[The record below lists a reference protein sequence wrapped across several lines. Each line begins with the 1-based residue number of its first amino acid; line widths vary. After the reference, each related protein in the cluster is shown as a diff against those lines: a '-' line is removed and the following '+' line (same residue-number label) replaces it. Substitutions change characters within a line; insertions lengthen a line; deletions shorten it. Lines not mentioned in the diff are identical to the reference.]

1 MSSSATSPD
10 ASRTFTGAAIDAH
23 HSGHRS
29 AVVVGP
35 LDLPDANC
43 ASHRLIRFAK
53 RGPHTRI
60 GLVPSHDRRA
70 WSYAPDRLAD
80 AVHTA
85 PPTDDPLAL
94 LDVLA
99 ALPPRHLRVVL
110 SGRYLAID
118 YDHGLGDTT
127 LLNTIVDVLLSEEI
141 PETITTSP
149 SGWTPTRALALAG
162 AAVLSNPRRLIAL
175 ARMHRSRDYLA
186 SQPSALVPVDPPR
199 SATSVFVRTP
209 RDVVESMRAART
221 SRAPGVGMF
230 TLHTVALVRALTA
243 AGLRVNP
250 MVTLPFDARAYLPRS
265 VGTMANFAA
274 GLDFAVLP
282 DTAPVAL
289 QVELSEAASI
299 GRPVANLL
307 VTAAKSRAAESRAA
321 GRSRSTEGRSV
332 EATGQQ
338 SWAPAGEAAIDL
350 LHSSGGVVP
359 GRGRGWDFVDT
370 NRALVIGIAEPP
382 SPTGITVTST
392 SVAGSLCLTA
402 TFRDDVFPA
411 DAVTAALADLPA
423 QALAALEG
431 TITAPR

>member
-43 ASHRLIRFAK
+43 ASQRLIRFAK

-94 LDVLA
+94 LDLVA

-141 PETITTSP
+141 PETIAASP
-149 SGWTPTRALALAG
+149 RWWTPTRALAIAG
-162 AAVLSNPRRLIAL
+162 AAVLSNPRRLRAL
-175 ARMHRSRDYLA
+175 AHMHRSRDYRA
-186 SQPSALVPVDPPR
+186 PQPSTLVPVDPPR
-199 SATSVFVRTP
+199 QATSVFARTP
-209 RDVVESMRAART
+209 RDVVDSMRAART
-221 SRAPGVGMF
+221 SRASGVGMF

-274 GLDFAVLP
+274 GLDFVVLP
-282 DTAPVAL
+282 DTAPDAL
-289 QVELSEAASI
+289 QAELSAASSM

-307 VTAAKSRAAESRAA
+307 VTAAKSRAAARGQRRRRVA
-321 GRSRSTEGRSV
+321 
-332 EATGQQ
+332 ATGQQ

-359 GRGRGWDFVDT
+359 GRNQRWNFSDT
-370 NRALVIGIAEPP
+370 EKALVIGIAEPP
-382 SPTGITVTST
+382 SPTGITVTSA

-411 DAVTAALADLPA
+411 DAVAAALADVPA
-423 QALAALEG
+423 QALAVLGE
-431 TITAPR
+431 TIPAPR

>member
-1 MSSSATSPD
+1 MTSPAAPLD
-10 ASRTFTGAAIDAH
+10 ASCTVTGAAIDMH

-35 LDLPDANC
+35 LDLPDASC
-43 ASHRLIRFAK
+43 ASDRLIRFAK
-53 RGPHTRI
+53 LGPHTRI
-60 GLVPSHDRRA
+60 GLTPSLDRRA
-70 WSYAPDRLAD
+70 WSYAPDGLAD

-85 PPTDDPLAL
+85 PPTDNPLAL

-99 ALPPRHLRVVL
+99 TFPSRHLRVVL

-127 LLNTIVDVLLSEEI
+127 LLNTIVDVLLDEEI
-141 PETITTSP
+141 PESTSTSSRRWTS
-149 SGWTPTRALALAG
+149 SGALAVAG
-162 AAVLSNPRRLIAL
+162 AGVLSNPRRLLAL
-175 ARMHRSRDYLA
+175 ARMHRSRDYRA
-186 SQPSALVPVDPPR
+186 PQPSTLVQVDPPR
-199 SATSVFVRTP
+199 QATSVFARTP

-230 TLHTVALVRALTA
+230 TLHTVAIVRALTA

-274 GLDFAVLP
+274 GLDFVVLP
-282 DTAPVAL
+282 DTAPDAL
-289 QVELSEAASI
+289 QAQLSAASSM

-307 VTAAKSRAAESRAA
+307 VTAAKSRVAAQSRAQRREA
-321 GRSRSTEGRSV
+321 
-332 EATGQQ
+332 EATGQR
-338 SWAPAGEAAIDL
+338 SWAPAGDAAIDL

-359 GRGRGWDFVDT
+359 GRHRRWNFVDT
-370 NRALVIGIAEPP
+370 DKALVIGIAEPP
-382 SPTGITVTST
+382 SPTGITVTSA

-402 TFRDDVFPA
+402 TFRDDVFSA
-411 DAVTAALADLPA
+411 DAVAAALADVPA
-423 QALAALEG
+423 QALAALDG

>member
-1 MSSSATSPD
+1 
-10 ASRTFTGAAIDAH
+10 
-23 HSGHRS
+23 
-29 AVVVGP
+29 
-35 LDLPDANC
+35 
-43 ASHRLIRFAK
+43 
-53 RGPHTRI
+53 
-60 GLVPSHDRRA
+60 
-70 WSYAPDRLAD
+70 
-80 AVHTA
+80 
-85 PPTDDPLAL
+85 
-94 LDVLA
+94 
-99 ALPPRHLRVVL
+99 
-110 SGRYLAID
+110 
-118 YDHGLGDTT
+118 
-127 LLNTIVDVLLSEEI
+127 
-141 PETITTSP
+141 
-149 SGWTPTRALALAG
+149 
-162 AAVLSNPRRLIAL
+162 
-175 ARMHRSRDYLA
+175 
-186 SQPSALVPVDPPR
+186 
-199 SATSVFVRTP
+199 
-209 RDVVESMRAART
+209 
-221 SRAPGVGMF
+221 
-230 TLHTVALVRALTA
+230 
-243 AGLRVNP
+243 

-370 NRALVIGIAEPP
+370 DRALVIGIAEPP

>member
-1 MSSSATSPD
+1 MSRTPASPNT
-10 ASRTFTGAAIDAH
+10 SRTFTGAAIDVH

-35 LDLPDANC
+35 LDLPGASC
-43 ASHRLIRFAK
+43 ASDRLIRFAK

-60 GLVPSHDRRA
+60 GLIPSPGRA
-70 WSYAPDRLAD
+70 WTYAPNRLAD

-85 PPTDDPLAL
+85 PPTDDPVTL

-99 ALPPRHLRVVL
+99 TRPPRHLRVVL

-127 LLNTIVDVLLSEEI
+127 LLNTIVDVLLDEEI
-141 PETITTSP
+141 PENTSTSP
-149 SGWTPTRALALAG
+149 RWTSTRALAIAG
-162 AAVLSNPRRLIAL
+162 AAVLSNPRRLREL
-175 ARMHRSRDYLA
+175 AHMHRSRDYRA
-186 SQPSALVPVDPPR
+186 PQPSTLVPVDPPR
-199 SATSVFVRTP
+199 QATSVFARTP
-209 RDVVESMRAART
+209 RDVVDSMRAART
-221 SRAPGVGMF
+221 SRASDVGMF

-274 GLDFAVLP
+274 GLDFVVLP
-282 DTAPVAL
+282 DTAPDAL
-289 QVELSEAASI
+289 QAELTAASSM

-307 VTAAKSRAAESRAA
+307 VTAAKSRVAASTQRRRRLAA
-321 GRSRSTEGRSV
+321 TD
-332 EATGQQ
+332 QQ

-359 GRGRGWDFVDT
+359 GRHRRWNFLDT
-370 NRALVIGIAEPP
+370 EKALVIGIAEPP
-382 SPTGITVTST
+382 SPTGITVASA

-411 DAVTAALADLPA
+411 DAVAAALADVPA
-423 QALAALEG
+423 QALAALGE
-431 TITAPR
+431 TIPAPR